1 MLQVCSALTTF
12 QKEKIMYTLDLNQ
25 MSQNEFLTKYWQKKP
40 VLIRQG
46 FKDFVDPIAADEF
59 AGIAMEET
67 VQSRLVA
74 KKDGQWQAEF
84 GPFESYEHL
93 GERDWSLVIQALD
106 NFSEEAAELIEP
118 FRFLPHWRLD
128 DLMASFAMPGGGVG
142 PHIDNY
148 DTFICQGSGKRHWRV
163 GDKGQHNEVIAHEA
177 LLHVEAFDAIID
189 VELAAGDILYIPP
202 GFPHEGIALEP
213 SMSFSI
219 GFRANSAISLLS
231 GFADH
236 LIDNDLGN
244 QLLTDANRQTTQ
256 HSGEITTNDYAN
268 IKQQLQNLLDDD
280 QVFENFV
287 GKFLTSAKHELDLM
301 PSEEPFAQDEV
312 SELLAIH
319 AIKRLGGLRAFYFE
333 GSVADNVADGVCY
346 INGEQVTFAP
356 EIAPAI
362 KLLCD
367 QLVVMPEEL
376 TPWRDNEHF
385 VSLMVEL
392 LDQGYWF
399 WTEAE

>member
-1 MLQVCSALTTF
+1 
-12 QKEKIMYTLDLNQ
+12 MYTLDLKQ
-25 MSQNEFLTKYWQKKP
+25 MSQNEFLTQYWQKKP
-40 VLIRQG
+40 VVIKQG
-46 FKDFVDPIAADEF
+46 FKDFVDPIATDEF

-67 VQSRLVA
+67 VQSRLVS

-93 GERDWSLVIQALD
+93 GDRDWSLVIQALD

-128 DLMASFAMPGGGVG
+128 DLMASFATQGGGVG
-142 PHIDNY
+142 PHVDNY
-148 DTFICQGSGKRHWRV
+148 DVFICQGSGKRHWRV
-163 GDKGQHNEVIAHEA
+163 GDKGQHTEVIAHEA
-177 LLHVEAFDAIID
+177 LLHVEPFEAIID
-189 VELAAGDILYIPP
+189 VELETGDILYIPP

-213 SMSFSI
+213 SMSFSV

-236 LIDNDLGN
+236 LIDNDLGGK
-244 QLLTDANRQTTQ
+244 LLEDPNRQVVT
-256 HSGEITTNDYAN
+256 HSGEITNEDYHS

-280 QVFENFV
+280 TLFKNFA
-287 GKFLTSAKHELDLM
+287 GNFLTSAKHELDLM
-301 PSEEPFAQDEV
+301 PSEEPFSADEV
-312 SELLAIH
+312 NELLGLH

-333 GSVADNVADGVCY
+333 DSAEGSINNGICY
-346 INGEQVTFAP
+346 INGEQVCFDK
-356 EIAPAI
+356 EIAPVV

-367 QLVVMPEEL
+367 QLIVTPEEL
-376 TPWRDNEHF
+376 APWRDNEHF
-385 VSLMVEL
+385 ISLMLSL

>member
-1 MLQVCSALTTF
+1 
-12 QKEKIMYTLDLNQ
+12 MYTLNLNQ
-25 MSQNEFLTKYWQKKP
+25 MSQNEFLTQYWQKKP
-40 VLIRQG
+40 VVIKQG
-46 FKDFVDPIAADEF
+46 FKDFVDPIATDEF

-67 VQSRLVA
+67 VQSRLVS

-93 GERDWSLVIQALD
+93 GDRDWSLVIQALD

-128 DLMASFAMPGGGVG
+128 DLMASFATQGGGVG
-142 PHIDNY
+142 PHVDNY
-148 DTFICQGSGKRHWRV
+148 DVFICQGSGKRHWRV
-163 GDKGQHNEVIAHEA
+163 GDKGQHTEVIAHEA
-177 LLHVEAFDAIID
+177 LLHVEPFEAIID
-189 VELAAGDILYIPP
+189 VELETGDILYIPP

-213 SMSFSI
+213 SMSFSV

-236 LIDNDLGN
+236 LIDNDLGGK
-244 QLLTDANRQTTQ
+244 LLEDPNRQVVT
-256 HSGEITTNDYAN
+256 HSGEITNEDYHS

-280 QVFENFV
+280 TLFKNFA
-287 GKFLTSAKHELDLM
+287 GNFLTSAKHELDLM
-301 PSEEPFAQDEV
+301 PSEEPFSADEV
-312 SELLAIH
+312 SELLGLH

-333 GSVADNVADGVCY
+333 DSAEGSINNGICY
-346 INGEQVTFAP
+346 INGEQVCFDK
-356 EIAPAI
+356 EIAPVV

-367 QLVVMPEEL
+367 QLIVTPEEL
-376 TPWRDNEHF
+376 APWRDNEDF
-385 VSLMVEL
+385 ISLMLSL

>member
-1 MLQVCSALTTF
+1 
-12 QKEKIMYTLDLNQ
+12 MYTLDLNQ
-25 MSQNEFLTKYWQKKP
+25 MSQNEFLTQYWQKKP
-40 VLIRQG
+40 VVIKQG
-46 FKDFVDPIAADEF
+46 FKDFVDPIATDEF

-67 VQSRLVA
+67 VQSRLVS

-93 GERDWSLVIQALD
+93 GDRDWSLVIQALD

-128 DLMASFAMPGGGVG
+128 DLMASFATQGGGVG
-142 PHIDNY
+142 PHVDNY
-148 DTFICQGSGKRHWRV
+148 DVFICQGSGKRHWRV
-163 GDKGQHNEVIAHEA
+163 GDKGQHTEVIAHEA
-177 LLHVEAFDAIID
+177 LLHVEPFEAIID
-189 VELAAGDILYIPP
+189 VELETGDILYIPP

-213 SMSFSI
+213 SMSFSV

-236 LIDNDLGN
+236 LIDNDLGGK
-244 QLLTDANRQTTQ
+244 LLEDPNRQVVT
-256 HSGEITTNDYAN
+256 HSGEITNEDYHS

-280 QVFENFV
+280 ELFKNFT
-287 GKFLTSAKHELDLM
+287 GNFLTSAKHELDLM
-301 PSEEPFAQDEV
+301 PSEEPFSADEV
-312 SELLAIH
+312 SELLGLH

-333 GSVADNVADGVCY
+333 NSAEGSINNGICY
-346 INGEQVTFAP
+346 INGEQVCFDK
-356 EIAPAI
+356 EIAPVV

-367 QLVVMPEEL
+367 QLIV
-376 TPWRDNEHF
+376 TPDKLALWRDNEHF
-385 VSLMVEL
+385 TSLMTSL

>member
-1 MLQVCSALTTF
+1 
-12 QKEKIMYTLDLNQ
+12 MYNLDLNQ
-25 MSQNEFLTKYWQKKP
+25 MSKNEFLTTYWQKKP
-40 VLIRQG
+40 VVIRQG
-46 FKDFVDPIAADEF
+46 FKGFVDPIAADEF
-59 AGIAMEET
+59 AGIAMEEA
-67 VQSRLVA
+67 VQSRLIS
-74 KKDGQWQAEF
+74 KKNGEWQAEF

-128 DLMASFAMPGGGVG
+128 DLMASFATEGGSVG

-163 GDKGQHNEVIAHEA
+163 GNNSRHNEVIAHEA
-177 LLHVEAFDAIID
+177 LLHVEPFEAIID
-189 VELAAGDILYIPP
+189 VELEAGDILYIPP
-202 GFPHEGIALEP
+202 GFPHEGVALEP

-236 LIDNDLGN
+236 LIDNELGG
-244 QLLTDANRQTTQ
+244 QLLEDPQRKAITN
-256 HSGEITTNDYAN
+256 SGEVTNSDYAN

-280 QVFENFV
+280 KLFKNFV
-287 GKFLTSAKHELDLM
+287 GNFLTNAKHELDIM
-301 PSEEPFAQDEV
+301 PSDEPFESAEV
-312 SELLAIH
+312 SEFLTLH

-333 GSVADNVADGVCY
+333 DTLNDGIFY
-346 INGEQVTFAP
+346 LNGEQINFNS
-356 EIAPAI
+356 EIAPVI
-362 KLLCD
+362 KLLCN
-367 QLVVMPEEL
+367 QVVVTPSEL
-376 TPWRDNEHF
+376 APWSTNEHF
-385 VSLMVEL
+385 VSLMVGL

>member
-1 MLQVCSALTTF
+1 
-12 QKEKIMYTLDLNQ
+12 MYTLNLEQ
-25 MSQNEFLTKYWQKKP
+25 MTEQEFLTKYWQKKP
-40 VLIRQG
+40 VVIKQG
-46 FKDFVDPIAADEF
+46 FKDFVDPISTDEF

-67 VQSRLVA
+67 VQSRLVS

-93 GERDWSLVIQALD
+93 GEQDWSLVIQALD
-106 NFSEEAAELIEP
+106 NFSEEAAEIIEP

-128 DLMASFAMPGGGVG
+128 DLMASFATKGGGVG

-148 DTFICQGSGKRHWRV
+148 DVFICQGIGKRHWRV
-163 GDKGQHNEVIAHEA
+163 GDRGQHTEVISHEA
-177 LLHVEAFDAIID
+177 LLHVEPFDAIID
-189 VELAAGDILYIPP
+189 VEMETGDILYIPP

-236 LIDNDLGN
+236 LIDNDLGGK
-244 QLLTDANRQTTQ
+244 LLEDSDRQAIT
-256 HSGEITTNDYAN
+256 HSGEITNQDYQN
-268 IKQQLQNLLDDD
+268 IKSQLQNLLDDD
-280 QVFENFV
+280 ELFKNFA
-287 GKFLTSAKHELDLM
+287 GNFLTNAKHDLDLM
-301 PSEEPFAQDEV
+301 PSEEPFGSDEV
-312 SELLAIH
+312 SELLAVH

-333 GSVADNVADGVCY
+333 DTLNEGVCY
-346 INGEQVTFAP
+346 INGEQITFDS

-367 QLVVMPEEL
+367 QVIVMPTEL
-376 TPWRDNEHF
+376 VLWRENVHF
-385 VSLMVEL
+385 VTLMVEL

-399 WTEAE
+399 WAEVE